1 VLYKL
6 NVRLMQNTDERV
18 RTDVYPIHTGAL
30 KVEVPKKEK
39 PKKTKAQIKKRGR
52 KRKFVWT

>member
-1 VLYKL
+1 
-6 NVRLMQNTDERV
+6 MQDTDERV
-18 RTDVYPIHTGAL
+18 RTDVYPIHTGAV
-30 KVEVPKKEK
+30 KVEAPKKEK